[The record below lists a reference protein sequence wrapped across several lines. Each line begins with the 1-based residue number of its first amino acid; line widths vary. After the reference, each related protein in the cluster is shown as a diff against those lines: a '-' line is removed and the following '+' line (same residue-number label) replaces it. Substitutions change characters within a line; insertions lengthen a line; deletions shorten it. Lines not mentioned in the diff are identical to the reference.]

1 MLDGVIPVDTVPV
14 GAPVPVE
21 TEPFVV
27 AVTTCLGVTDGATF
41 GLTVA
46 TGVLGVLGCPG
57 LVVIG
62 VPEGVGCFGI
72 VGGTV
77 GFIGLVGFTGGVTPG
92 LVGGVTP
99 GFVGGTVV
107 PGFSGFVGGVVPGL
121 LGSVG
126 FVGVPGSV
134 GSVGVVVPGLPG
146 SVGFVGFS
154 GSVGVVVPGFSF
166 KGSSCAVTLTAAV

>member
-1 MLDGVIPVDTVPV
+1 MLDGVIPVDIVPV

-27 AVTTCLGVTDGATF
+27 AVTTCLGVTRLDGATF

-62 VPEGVGCFGI
+62 VPGVVGCFGI

-77 GFIGLVGFTGGVTPG
+77 GFIGLVGFTGGVKPG

-107 PGFSGFVGGVVPGL
+107 PGF
-121 LGSVG
+121 
-126 FVGVPGSV
+126 
-134 GSVGVVVPGLPG
+134 
-146 SVGFVGFS
+146 
-154 GSVGVVVPGFSF
+154 
-166 KGSSCAVTLTAAV
+166 